1 MACLQNYITFAKIS
15 IISYEE
21 KKKGGGHIL
30 CFEPWYRIYSST
42 FFLGFRNEL

>member
-1 MACLQNYITFAKIS
+1 MACLQNHIIFAKIS

-21 KKKGGGHIL
+21 KKRGGHIL
-30 CFEPWYRIYSST
+30 CFEPWYKIYSST